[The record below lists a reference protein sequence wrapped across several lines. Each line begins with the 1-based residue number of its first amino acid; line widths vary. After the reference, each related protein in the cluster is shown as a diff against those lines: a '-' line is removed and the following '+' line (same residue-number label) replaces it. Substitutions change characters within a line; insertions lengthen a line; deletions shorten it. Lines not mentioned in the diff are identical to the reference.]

1 MKNRILALFLATM
14 MLIVALGQIT
24 VFAEDPT
31 QENAESQ
38 GTATSTIVGSN
49 DTDWGVGSGAPT
61 MTFAENG
68 YTKTSGLDGWGVRS
82 YYGHL
87 VQLDGLEL
95 SFRATTNSGDCVGI
109 VLANN
114 TTSSYFGDGISIT
127 YWNNL
132 WNSSQARLNFG
143 TNHNYEN
150 DSVVYTQP
158 SLESSLGFGI
168 ASSMV
173 CNQGGTMGWT
183 LKFESYND
191 EFYSIKITMTD
202 GEMWGANAN
211 YNDTEKSCTVYL
223 PKSTLEGTLD
233 ENGCCY
239 VLAAG
244 FPSGANPALSIEVK
258 VNDKLYRD
266 YIASEDVKN
275 TYTLVEAYKT
285 AVDAITD
292 ADSYDTAMAAREA
305 ALEAV
310 AKNLRARELAELN
323 LVISA
328 ADAKIASSDD
338 IVNIV
343 KRAVYDKLDAA
354 ADAYKALTTDPK
366 TNLTSES
373 LAAAKALRVEAKD
386 EYAKRK
392 DMLSEE
398 VKADID
404 EAIEAL
410 KYQHQY
416 CTSLLWITDYERKID
431 ALDVTQSTIVD
442 DIVAVKAYR
451 EGYESSTAY
460 TNITTKL
467 TETDKA
473 TLEAAIAACDAEV
486 VEIETV
492 LLPELKESYV
502 KAMEDKIALDLTIK
516 ANLDDAKSAYA
527 DIATYVTITEEDGEL
542 YTRYVAGYNTI
553 KAACE
558 AFVKAQIT
566 EVSGLLDEKYTILDD
581 FEVVREK
588 FNAIKLDYLMEEN
601 SEIAESF
608 AAVQTKISA
617 NIFYYISEVQ
627 IPTVEWNKKGLAMES
642 TVEFPARLNYNRK
655 LNLKDGV
662 EIVVELTSAAFYN
675 DGNVANNLCFN
686 LLSAPN
692 SYKSM
697 SDGISV
703 VIWLFATESNVQI
716 YNNNDVC
723 IASAVMATPT
733 DGGNI
738 TISAKYEEYYSFV
751 EDATYWAYVIKV
763 NEAEIVL
770 TEEALTSTGYTISD
784 DVYFSMGSFA
794 DDKSTPNILTLV
806 SVNGTEFG
814 MPEDKPV
821 CDEHVDEDGDGKCDV
836 CGEDVEIN
844 TPDDPNE
851 PNDPVTPDEP
861 TEPDDKGD
869 DEELSFIQ
877 KVARF
882 FRSLF
887 DTVKNFFSKLF
898 GKVE

>member
-1 MKNRILALFLATM
+1 MKNRILALFLTTM

-31 QENAESQ
+31 QEGAESQ
-38 GTATSTIVGSN
+38 ETATPTIVGSN
-49 DTDWGVGSGAPT
+49 DTDWGVAAGTPT

-68 YTKTSGLDGWGVRS
+68 YTKVSNLHVYGARS

-87 VQLDGLEL
+87 VQIDGLEL
-95 SFRATTNSGDCVGI
+95 SFRASTNSGDCVGI
-109 VLANN
+109 ILANDKMN
-114 TTSSYFGDGISIT
+114 SYFGNGVAIT

-132 WNSSQARLNFG
+132 WNSSQARLNIG
-143 TNHNYEN
+143 ANHDYNN
-150 DSVVYTQP
+150 ASIVYTEP
-158 SLESSLGFGI
+158 KLDSSLGFGV

-173 CNQGGTMGWT
+173 CNQAETMGWT

-202 GEMWGANAN
+202 GEMWGNNAN
-211 YNDTEKSCTVYL
+211 YNSDEKSCTVYL

-239 VLAAG
+239 VIATG
-244 FPSGANPALSIEVK
+244 FPSGANPIPSIEVK

-266 YIASEDVKN
+266 YLALDDVKN

-285 AVDAITD
+285 AVDSITD
-292 ADSYDTAMAAREA
+292 VESYDTAMAAREA

-328 ADAKIASSDD
+328 ADAKIASSND

-343 KRAVYDKLDAA
+343 KKAVYDKLDAA
-354 ADAYKALTTDPK
+354 TDAYKALTTDPK

-373 LAAAKALRVEAKD
+373 LAAAKTLRVAASD
-386 EYAKRK
+386 EYAKRTS
-392 DMLSEE
+392 MLSEE

-404 EAIEAL
+404 EVIEAL
-410 KYQHQY
+410 KYQHKY
-416 CTSLLWITDYERKID
+416 CVALLWVTDYERKID
-431 ALDVTQSTIVD
+431 ALDATSPSIVD

-451 EGYESSTAY
+451 EGYETTTAY

-473 TLEAAIAACDAEV
+473 TLEGAIATCDAAIV
-486 VEIETV
+486 NIETV
-492 LLPELKESYV
+492 VLPELKESYV
-502 KAMEDKIALDLTIK
+502 KAMEDKLALDLTIK

-558 AFVKAQIT
+558 AFVSAQIS
-566 EVSGLLDEKYTILDD
+566 EVSKLLDEKYTVLAEFDS
-581 FEVVREK
+581 VRVK

-601 SEIAESF
+601 TEIAKSF
-608 AAVQTKISA
+608 DELQAKISA
-617 NIFYYISEVQ
+617 NIFYYVNAVN
-627 IPTVEWNKKGLAMES
+627 IPNVEWNKTGLAMES
-642 TVEFPARLNYNRK
+642 TPEFPARLNYNRK

-675 DGNVANNLCFN
+675 DGKVANNLCFN
-686 LLSAPN
+686 LLAAPN

-703 VIWLFATESNVQI
+703 VIWLFATESNVEI

-723 IASAVMATPT
+723 IMKSAIATPL

-738 TISAKYEEYYSFV
+738 TISAKYKEYYSFV
-751 EDATYWAYVIKV
+751 EDTTYWAYVIKV

-794 DDKSTPNILTLV
+794 DDKSAPNILTLV

-814 MPEDKPV
+814 MPEDKPD
-821 CDEHVDEDGDGKCDV
+821 CTEHVDEDGDGKCDV

-844 TPDDPNE
+844 TPDDPAKPDE
-851 PNDPVTPDEP
+851 PVTPDEP

-877 KVARF
+877 KVAQF

-887 DTVKNFFSKLF
+887 DTIKNFFSKLF
-898 GKVE
+898 GKTE